1 VLYLAEVQRKA
12 RVIGGGKAEFKLL
25 ACQRS
30 EQSWAAVPGDEI
42 IPAPDDAGYNA
53 GALVMVDLTNSKQV
67 QRHSEAGR
75 QLVSIL
81 QNFSRLQ
88 EKFKTQE
95 EEIEQWKQSLTYQ
108 SQELNLREM
117 EMETR
122 REQLE
127 QMEEEFQKL
136 EQQQQQ
142 IEATRVEVE
151 RLREEF
157 DRKNQELE
165 GAWAQLHG
173 ELHKLE
179 ERQSELRQ
187 TAVLEGEQAIQ
198 IQELLSRLSGAV
210 VPTESVREQLN
221 FSFEAIAHYQQT
233 LDHHWQTLEQQRN
246 SAQQVQAEVDQ
257 QAPEIQSRWQAW
269 HEAQDALE
277 RSRSELLVQQH
288 ALSLKQTQV
297 QALIVRSQ
305 NQDDLYQ
312 QVCRIVSGS
321 DKVALS
327 SKVDLD
333 ALEQMSIDELQKVVH
348 DLQRDLEKVFQFVN
362 VQEEELSLQQ
372 EAIDTLTGRIQEAS
386 EYDRLALETELADEQ
401 DRYRM
406 LNETLVGQRRSYRER
421 EQVLQQH
428 QTVLDRRQGKTVENP
443 IVIEGNLN
451 LEPIMTQIEEL
462 RQQQAEDLQE
472 LQEQIQQIQAA
483 IEQAQS
489 TVDRQAGEQEL
500 KRNELKQLEQ
510 QWQAQKAQAAE
521 LWGKV
526 NTYQETL
533 QPTQDNLNSLK
544 ERLEAIANLTAQFQ
558 ETSDYQL
565 QAIAEMRQT
574 VEQLTNQPAPEL
586 ATLAD

>member
-30 EQSWAAVPGDEI
+30 EQSWTAVSGDEI

-53 GALVMVDLTNSKQV
+53 GVLVMVDLTNSKQV

-127 QMEEEFQKL
+127 QMEQEFEKL
-136 EQQQQQ
+136 EQQQQE
-142 IEATRVEVE
+142 IESTREEVN

-179 ERQSELRQ
+179 ERQSELQQ
-187 TAVLEGEQAIQ
+187 TTALDSEQAFQ
-198 IQELLSRLSGAV
+198 IQELLNRLSGAV
-210 VPTESVREQLN
+210 APTESVREQLN
-221 FSFEAIAHYQQT
+221 FSFEAIAQYQQT
-233 LDHHWQTLEQQRN
+233 LDHHWQNLEQQRN
-246 SAQQVQAEVDQ
+246 SAQQLQAEVDQ

-277 RSRSELLVQQH
+277 RSRSELLVQQN
-288 ALSLKQTQV
+288 ALTLKQAQA
-297 QALIVRSQ
+297 QALMVRSQ
-305 NQDDLYQ
+305 NQDDLHQ
-312 QVCRIVSGS
+312 QICRIAEGS
-321 DKVALS
+321 DKVLVGTR
-327 SKVDLD
+327 VDVD
-333 ALEQMSIDELQKVVH
+333 TLEQMSIDELQKVVQ
-348 DLQRDLEKVFQFVN
+348 DLQRDLEKVFRFVN
-362 VQEEELSLQQ
+362 GQEEELTLQQ
-372 EAIDTLTGRIQEAS
+372 EAIDALKERMQQAS
-386 EYDRLALETELADEQ
+386 EYDRMALETELAEEQ
-401 DRYRM
+401 DRYKM
-406 LNETLVGQRRSYRER
+406 LNETLVGQRRNYRDR

-443 IVIEGNLN
+443 PVAEGNLN
-451 LEPIMTQIEEL
+451 LEPIITQLEEL
-462 RQQQAEDLQE
+462 RQQQAEELKE

-483 IEQAQS
+483 IEQAQG
-489 TVDRQAGEQEL
+489 TVDHQAGEQEL
-500 KRNELKQLEQ
+500 KRNEIKQLEQ
-510 QWQAQKAQAAE
+510 QWQTQKAQAAE
-521 LWGKV
+521 LWGRV
-526 NTYQETL
+526 NLYQETL
-533 QPTQDNLNSLK
+533 QPTQDNLNSVK
-544 ERLEAIANLTAQFQ
+544 EKLEAIANLTAQFQ
-558 ETSDYQL
+558 EASDYQL

-574 VEQLTNQPAPEL
+574 IERLTSQTPEL
-586 ATLAD
+586 ATS

>member
-30 EQSWAAVPGDEI
+30 EQSWTAVSGDEI

-53 GALVMVDLTNSKQV
+53 GVLVMVDLTNSKQV

-127 QMEEEFQKL
+127 QMEQEFEKL
-136 EQQQQQ
+136 EQQQQE
-142 IEATRVEVE
+142 IESTREEVN

-179 ERQSELRQ
+179 ERQAELQQ
-187 TAVLEGEQAIQ
+187 TAVLDSEQAFQ
-198 IQELLSRLSGAV
+198 IQELLNRLSGAV
-210 VPTESVREQLN
+210 APTESVREQLN
-221 FSFEAIAHYQQT
+221 FSFEAIAQYQQT
-233 LDHHWQTLEQQRN
+233 LDQHWQNLEQQRN
-246 SAQQVQAEVDQ
+246 SAQQLQAEVDQ

-277 RSRSELLVQQH
+277 RSRSELLVQQN
-288 ALSLKQTQV
+288 ALTLKQAQA
-297 QALIVRSQ
+297 QALMVRSQ
-305 NQDDLYQ
+305 NQDDLHQ
-312 QVCRIVSGS
+312 QICRIAEGS
-321 DKVALS
+321 DKVLVGTR
-327 SKVDLD
+327 VDVD
-333 ALEQMSIDELQKVVH
+333 TLEQMSIDELQKVVQ
-348 DLQRDLEKVFQFVN
+348 DLQRDLEKVFRFVN
-362 VQEEELSLQQ
+362 GQEEELTLQQ
-372 EAIDTLTGRIQEAS
+372 EAIDALKERMQQAS
-386 EYDRLALETELADEQ
+386 EYDRMALETELAEEQ
-401 DRYRM
+401 DRYKM
-406 LNETLVGQRRSYRER
+406 LNETLVGQRRNYRDR

-443 IVIEGNLN
+443 PVAEGNLN
-451 LEPIMTQIEEL
+451 LEPIITQLEEL
-462 RQQQAEDLQE
+462 RQQQAEELKE

-483 IEQAQS
+483 IEQAQG
-489 TVDRQAGEQEL
+489 TVDHQAGEQEL
-500 KRNELKQLEQ
+500 KRNEIKQLEQ
-510 QWQAQKAQAAE
+510 QWQTQKAQAAE
-521 LWGKV
+521 LWGRV
-526 NTYQETL
+526 NLYQETL
-533 QPTQDNLNSLK
+533 QPTQDNLNSVK
-544 ERLEAIANLTAQFQ
+544 EKLEAIANLTAQFQ
-558 ETSDYQL
+558 EASDYQL

-574 VEQLTNQPAPEL
+574 IERLTSQTPEL
-586 ATLAD
+586 ATS

>member
-1 VLYLAEVQRKA
+1 MLYLAEVQRKA

-30 EQSWAAVPGDEI
+30 EQSWTAVSGDEI
-42 IPAPDDAGYNA
+42 VPAPDDAGYNA
-53 GALVMVDLTNSKQV
+53 GVLVMVDLANGKQV

-127 QMEEEFQKL
+127 QMEQEFEKL
-136 EQQQQQ
+136 EQQQQEV
-142 IEATRVEVE
+142 EATREEVN

-173 ELHKLE
+173 EMHKLE
-179 ERQSELRQ
+179 ERQSELQQ
-187 TAVLEGEQAIQ
+187 TAVLDSEQAFQ
-198 IQELLSRLSGAV
+198 IQELLNRLSGAIA
-210 VPTESVREQLN
+210 PTESVREQLN
-221 FSFEAIAHYQQT
+221 FSFESISQYQQT
-233 LDHHWQTLEQQRN
+233 LDHHWQNLEQQRN
-246 SAQQVQAEVDQ
+246 SAQQLQAEVDQ
-257 QAPEIQSRWQAW
+257 QVPEIQNRWQAW

-277 RSRSELLVQQH
+277 RSRSELLVQQN
-288 ALSLKQTQV
+288 ALSLKQA
-297 QALIVRSQ
+297 QAQTLMVRSQ
-305 NQDDLYQ
+305 NQEDLYQ
-312 QVCRIVSGS
+312 QVCRIAEGS
-321 DKVALS
+321 DKVLIGT
-327 SKVDLD
+327 KVDVE
-333 ALEQMSIDELQKVVH
+333 ALEQVSIDELQKMVQ
-348 DLQRDLEKVFQFVN
+348 DLQRDLEKVFRFVN
-362 VQEEELSLQQ
+362 GQEEELTLQQ
-372 EAIDTLTGRIQEAS
+372 EAIDALKERIQQSS
-386 EYDRLALETELADEQ
+386 EYDRMALETELADEQ
-401 DRYRM
+401 DRYKM
-406 LNETLVGQRRSYRER
+406 LNETLVGQRRNYRDR

-428 QTVLDRRQGKTVENP
+428 QAVLDRRQGKTVENP
-443 IVIEGNLN
+443 PVIEGNLN
-451 LEPIMTQIEEL
+451 LEPVITQLQEL
-462 RQQQAEDLQE
+462 RQQQAEDLKE

-483 IEQAQS
+483 VEQAQGA
-489 TVDRQAGEQEL
+489 VDHQAGEQEL
-500 KRNELKQLEQ
+500 RRNEIKQFEQ

-521 LWGKV
+521 LWGRV
-526 NTYQETL
+526 NSYQETL
-533 QPTQDNLNSLK
+533 QPTQDNLNSLREK
-544 ERLEAIANLTAQFQ
+544 LEAIANLTAQFQ

-574 VEQLTNQPAPEL
+574 IEQLTSNQTPEL
-586 ATLAD
+586 ATS

>member
-30 EQSWAAVPGDEI
+30 EQSWTAVSGDEI
-42 IPAPDDAGYNA
+42 VPAPDDAGYNA
-53 GALVMVDLTNSKQV
+53 GVLVMVDLANGKQV

-127 QMEEEFQKL
+127 QMEQEFEKL
-136 EQQQQQ
+136 EQQQQEV
-142 IEATRVEVE
+142 EATREEVN

-173 ELHKLE
+173 EMHKLE
-179 ERQSELRQ
+179 ERQSELQQ
-187 TAVLEGEQAIQ
+187 TAVLDSEQAFQ
-198 IQELLSRLSGAV
+198 IQELLNRLSGAIA
-210 VPTESVREQLN
+210 PTESVREQLN
-221 FSFEAIAHYQQT
+221 FSFESISQYQQT
-233 LDHHWQTLEQQRN
+233 LDHHWQNLEQQRN
-246 SAQQVQAEVDQ
+246 SAQQLQAEVDQ
-257 QAPEIQSRWQAW
+257 QVPEIQNRWQAW

-277 RSRSELLVQQH
+277 RSRSELLVQQN
-288 ALSLKQTQV
+288 ALSLKQA
-297 QALIVRSQ
+297 QAQTLMVRSQ
-305 NQDDLYQ
+305 NQEDLYQ
-312 QVCRIVSGS
+312 QVCRIAEGS
-321 DKVALS
+321 DKVLIGT
-327 SKVDLD
+327 KVDVE
-333 ALEQMSIDELQKVVH
+333 ALEQVSIDELQKMVQ
-348 DLQRDLEKVFQFVN
+348 DLQRDLEKVFRFVN
-362 VQEEELSLQQ
+362 GQEEELTLQQ
-372 EAIDTLTGRIQEAS
+372 EAIDALKERIQQSS
-386 EYDRLALETELADEQ
+386 EYDRMALETELADEQ
-401 DRYRM
+401 DRYKM
-406 LNETLVGQRRSYRER
+406 LNETLVGQRRNYRDR

-428 QTVLDRRQGKTVENP
+428 QAVLDRRQGKTVENP
-443 IVIEGNLN
+443 PVIEGNLN
-451 LEPIMTQIEEL
+451 LEPVITQLQEL
-462 RQQQAEDLQE
+462 RQQQAEDLKE

-483 IEQAQS
+483 VEQAQGA
-489 TVDRQAGEQEL
+489 VDHQAGEQEL
-500 KRNELKQLEQ
+500 RRNEIKQFEQ

-521 LWGKV
+521 LWGRV
-526 NTYQETL
+526 NSYQETL
-533 QPTQDNLNSLK
+533 QPTQDNLNSLREK
-544 ERLEAIANLTAQFQ
+544 LEAIANLTAQFQ

-574 VEQLTNQPAPEL
+574 IEQLTSNQTPEL
-586 ATLAD
+586 ATS